1 MKDVNKDKECH
12 HIECFFLL
20 RQWIDVKGKNWYTM
34 GDELSMRGK
43 VNDECQDYLTSRT
56 FYRVKENKFRAK
68 QGFGTTIKKFSF
80 LE

>member
-1 MKDVNKDKECH
+1 
-12 HIECFFLL
+12 
-20 RQWIDVKGKNWYTM
+20 M

-68 QGFGTTIKKFSF
+68 QGFGTTIKKIFFFRITNERLDDFDESSKHLFLVSF
-80 LE
+80 EKH